1 MSGRSPRLISYLE
14 HILDA
19 IDRVNRYTKDADLAI
34 FLSDEL
40 MQDAVVRNLEI
51 IGEASHKIEVRFPDF
66 PKAHP
71 ELPLSSA

>member
-1 MSGRSPRLISYLE
+1 MSGRSTRLISYLE
-14 HILDA
+14 HILAA
-19 IDRVNRYTKDADLAI
+19 IERVNRYTKEADVVI

-51 IGEASHKIEVRFPDF
+51 IGEASHNIEVRFPDF

-71 ELPLSSA
+71 